1 MLTLRLLLTDSEKRY
16 SPVAFIAYFIGQFK
30 HINAQQL
37 ISGFLLS
44 MLFFLSPLAQAQKS
58 VDAIF
63 NAQELLWIKQNH
75 QVSVAYDANYPP
87 YSFLNEEQKFEG
99 FSIDVFKLLA
109 KSTGLEFNL
118 YPKSTWDD
126 IYSDAKAHKVDI
138 IATMVSNSERLQWFN
153 FTVPYIFKS
162 QVIIT
167 RDEDT
172 SIGTKSDIMNK
183 SVALVKGY
191 QSSKKVL
198 SQYPSV
204 TPIYFDSIR
213 DALHAL
219 SIGKVDAAISFF
231 GTSHF
236 LRKKYL
242 LSNLKYAAIFDK
254 NNANE
259 SISIRKNAP
268 LLASIISKALIA
280 IPEVQLQKLREKW
293 LPVDYLEAFTEIE
306 LTPKELAWIKA
317 HPEIRL
323 GIDPEYAPFEFMQDN
338 QYKGM
343 VSDYIKLLNHRL
355 KLNMQVVPNL
365 SWSQVIKSAQVQ
377 NIDVLPAVTI
387 TAQRQGYLAFSAPY
401 LNFQRVIVT
410 QSDTPLISGLSQLTG
425 KLVAVQEDTSNHEYL
440 LQNSTIEPVLYD
452 SLQQSILAVSSGTAD
467 AYIGNVAA
475 ATYWIRKLNLTN
487 LKIAAPVSNQVQR
500 LRFGVRQDWPEF
512 ISIIQKGLDSISAR
526 QHQSI
531 SEKWLSIEY
540 DPGIDPSVFWKA
552 AIGVFFLIAMVIFW
566 NILLNR
572 KVKLRTSQ
580 LAYSSNYDKLTNL
593 PNRFLILDRLNQKIS
608 ETRSTLY
615 KITVVSIDINDFKKI
630 NNIYGHHVGDQLLVE
645 YSQRLKSSL
654 KKNQAVGRIS
664 SNQFLMI
671 QSNNLDSVDPATLA
685 KQAIACM
692 SKPFAAPINDIEMKA
707 SIGITL
713 YPTDGKNAELLLK
726 NANTATQHAKKQ
738 ANGSYTYYTDRLTQD
753 VSREL
758 LIEKELQHSIERN
771 ELEVYFQ
778 PKLSP
783 KNKRI
788 VSFEALLRWNS
799 CKLGTVSPV
808 EFIPIAEKSDIINQI
823 GFFVIES
830 SLTALEK
837 WKNKYPVEFSV
848 AVNLSPV
855 QFQSDALLP
864 KIESILKQ
872 HSIATSA
879 LEFEITEGVLLT
891 ECINIDEKLRGL
903 EDLGV
908 SLAMDDF
915 GTGYSSLSYL
925 RKYRFNTLKIDR
937 EFITELPHSAA
948 DKKLVSAIIAMAHE
962 LGMKVVAEG
971 VENEAQNTYLIEQNC
986 DYVQGWLFSKAQNF
1000 SAITQLLD
1008 QHYPLQTPVANV
1020 EEQIFR
1026 EVANKPQDVPCG

>member
-1 MLTLRLLLTDSEKRY
+1 MLTFRYLLTDSAKMY
-16 SPVAFIAYFIGQFK
+16 SPVAFIAYIKGQFK
-30 HINAQQL
+30 HINMQQL
-37 ISGFLLS
+37 ASKLLLF
-44 MLFFLSPLAQAQKS
+44 MLFFIAPLTQAQKS

-63 NAQELLWIKQNH
+63 NAQELLWIKQNK

-109 KSTGLEFNL
+109 KSTGLEFKL

-126 IYSDAKAHKVDI
+126 LYNDAKAHKVDI
-138 IATMVSNSERLQWFN
+138 VATMVSSPERSQWFN
-153 FTVPYIFKS
+153 FTAPYIFKS
-162 QVIIT
+162 QVIMT

-172 SIGTKSDIMNK
+172 SISAKSDIMNK

-198 SQYPSV
+198 LEYPSV
-204 TPIYFDSIR
+204 TPIYFDNIR

-219 SIGKVDAAISFF
+219 SIGEVDAAISFF

-242 LSNLKYAAIFDK
+242 LTNLKYAAIFDK
-254 NNANE
+254 RNANE
-259 SISIRKNAP
+259 SISIRNDSP
-268 LLASIISKALIA
+268 VLASIISKALIA
-280 IPEVQLQKLREKW
+280 IPAVQLQKLREKW
-293 LPVDYLEAFTEIE
+293 LPVDYMEELTEIE
-306 LTPKELAWIKA
+306 LTAKELTWIKA
-317 HPEIRL
+317 HPSIRL
-323 GIDPEYAPFEFMQDN
+323 GIDPEYAPFEFIEDN

-343 VSDYIKLLNHRL
+343 VSDYIKLLNQRL
-355 KLNMQVVPNL
+355 NLNMQVTPNL
-365 SWSQVIKSAQVQ
+365 SWSDVIKGIQ
-377 NIDVLPAVTI
+377 NQDIDVLPAVSI
-387 TAQRQGYLAFSAPY
+387 TAQRQEYLSFSGPY
-401 LNFQRVIVT
+401 LSFQRVIVT
-410 QSDTPLISGLSQLTG
+410 QSDAPLISGLNNLTE
-425 KLVAVQEDTSNHEYL
+425 KIVSVQKDTSHHEYL
-440 LQNSTIEPVLYD
+440 LQNSNIEPVLHD
-452 SLQQSILAVSSGTAD
+452 TLQQSLMAVSSGKAD
-467 AYIGNVAA
+467 AYIGNLAA

-487 LKIAAPVSNQVQR
+487 LKIAAPVSNKVQR
-500 LRFGVRQDWPEF
+500 LRFGVRQDWPELT
-512 ISIIQKGLDSISAR
+512 SIIQKGLDSISAR
-526 QHQSI
+526 QHKII
-531 SEKWLSIEY
+531 SEKWLSVEFA
-540 DPGIDPSVFWKA
+540 PGIDPAIFWKA
-552 AIGVFFLIAMVIFW
+552 GIAVFLLIVLIVFW

-608 ETRSTLY
+608 ETTNTSYR
-615 KITVVSIDINDFKKI
+615 IAVVSIDINDFKKI

-645 YSQRLKSSL
+645 YSQRLQDSL

-671 QSNNLDSVDPATLA
+671 QSNILDSADPTTLA
-685 KQAIACM
+685 EHAITCM

-713 YPTDGKNAELLLK
+713 YPADGNNAELLLK
-726 NANTATQHAKKQ
+726 NADAATQHAKKQ
-738 ANGSYTYYTDRLTQD
+738 ANGNYTYYTDQLTQD
-753 VSREL
+753 VSRQL

-783 KNKRI
+783 KSKRI
-788 VSFEALLRWNS
+788 VSFEALLRWNNGE
-799 CKLGTVSPV
+799 LGTVSPV

-837 WKNKYPVEFSV
+837 WQNKYLVEFSV

-864 KIESILKQ
+864 KIASILKQ
-872 HSIATSA
+872 HSVANSA

-937 EFITELPHSAA
+937 EFITELPHSEA

-971 VENEAQNTYLIEQNC
+971 VENEAQNAYLIEQNC

-1000 SAITQLLD
+1000 STITLLLD
-1008 QHYPLQTPVANV
+1008 QHYPMQTSVAKF
-1020 EEQIFR
+1020 EEQTFR
-1026 EVANKPQDVPCG
+1026 GVANKSQDVPCG

>member
-1 MLTLRLLLTDSEKRY
+1 MLTLRHLLSDSAKMY
-16 SPVAFIAYFIGQFK
+16 SPVAFIAYIRSQFK
-30 HINAQQL
+30 YINTHQFT
-37 ISGFLLS
+37 SRLLLF
-44 MLFFLSPLAQAQKS
+44 MLFFIAPLTQAQKS

-63 NAQELLWIKQNH
+63 NASELLWIKQNK
-75 QVSVAYDANYPP
+75 QVSLAYDANYPP

-99 FSIDVFKLLA
+99 FSVDVFKLLA
-109 KSTGLEFNL
+109 KSTGLEFKL

-126 IYSDAKAHKVDI
+126 IYSDAKANKVDI
-138 IATMVSNSERLQWFN
+138 VATMVSNSERLQWFN

-191 QSSKKVL
+191 QSSQKVL
-198 SQYPSV
+198 LQYPSV

-213 DALHAL
+213 GALHAL
-219 SIGKVDAAISFF
+219 STGKVDAAISFF

-259 SISIRKNAP
+259 GISIRKDSP
-268 LLASIISKALIA
+268 VLASIISKALIA
-280 IPEVQLQKLREKW
+280 IPEAQLQKLREKW
-293 LPVDYLEAFTEIE
+293 LLANDLEEFTEIE
-306 LTPKELAWIKA
+306 LTQKELAWIKD
-317 HPEIRL
+317 HPNIRL
-323 GIDPEYAPFEFMQDN
+323 GIDPEYAPFEFIEDN

-343 VSDYIKLLNHRL
+343 VADYIKLLNQRL
-355 KLNMQVVPNL
+355 KLNMQVTPNL
-365 SWSQVIKSAQVQ
+365 SWSEVIKGAQAQ
-377 NIDVLPAVTI
+377 SIDVLPAVTS
-387 TAQRQGYLAFSAPY
+387 TAQRKEYLAFSAPY

-410 QSDTPLISGLSQLTG
+410 QSNVPLISGLSHLTG
-425 KLVAVQEDTSNHEYL
+425 KIVAVQKDTSNHDYL
-440 LQNSTIEPVLYD
+440 LQNSHIEPVLYD
-452 SLQQSILAVSSGTAD
+452 TLQQSILAVSSGEAD

-500 LRFGVRQDWPEF
+500 LRFGVRQDWPEL
-512 ISIIQKGLDSISAR
+512 IAIIQKGLDSISAR

-540 DPGIDPSVFWKA
+540 VPGIDPSVFWKTA
-552 AIGVFFLIAMVIFW
+552 TGVFLLIVMVVFW
-566 NILLNR
+566 NIRLNR

-608 ETRSTLY
+608 ETRNTLY
-615 KITVVSIDINDFKKI
+615 QIAVVSIDINDFKSI

-645 YSQRLKSSL
+645 YSQRLQESL
-654 KKNQAVGRIS
+654 KKNQSVGRIS

-671 QSNNLDSVDPATLA
+671 QSNILDSADPSTLA
-685 KQAIACM
+685 EHAIACM
-692 SKPFAAPINDIEMKA
+692 TKPFAAPINDIEMKA

-713 YPTDGKNAELLLK
+713 YPADGNNAELLLK
-726 NANTATQHAKKQ
+726 NADAATQHAKKQ
-738 ANGSYTYYTDRLTQD
+738 ANGNYTYYTDRLTQD
-753 VSREL
+753 VSRKL
-758 LIEKELQHSIERN
+758 LIEKELQYSIERN

-788 VSFEALLRWNS
+788 VSFEALLRWNNGE
-799 CKLGTVSPV
+799 LGTVSPV

-823 GFFVIES
+823 GFFVIER

-837 WKNKYPVEFSV
+837 WQNKYLVEFSV

-855 QFQSDALLP
+855 QFQSDGLLP
-864 KIESILKQ
+864 KIASILKQ
-872 HSIATSA
+872 HSVANSA

-971 VENEAQNTYLIEQNC
+971 VENEAQNAFLIEQNC

-1008 QHYPLQTPVANV
+1008 QHYPIQTPVANF
-1020 EEQIFR
+1020 EEQTFR
-1026 EVANKPQDVPCG
+1026 EVANKPQDIPCG

>member
-1 MLTLRLLLTDSEKRY
+1 MY
-16 SPVAFIAYFIGQFK
+16 SAVAFIAYIKGQFK
-30 HINAQQL
+30 HINLQQL
-37 ISGFLLS
+37 TSKLLLLI
-44 MLFFLSPLAQAQKS
+44 LFFIAPLTQAQRS

-63 NAQELLWIKQNH
+63 TAQELLWIKQNK
-75 QVSVAYDANYPP
+75 QASIAYDANYPP
-87 YSFLNEEQKFEG
+87 YSFLNENQKFEG

-118 YPKSTWDD
+118 YPKSTWID
-126 IYSDAKAHKVDI
+126 IYNDAKANKVDI
-138 IATMVSNSERLQWFN
+138 VATMVNNPERLQWFN
-153 FTVPYIFKS
+153 FTAPYIFKS

-198 SQYPSV
+198 LEYPSV

-242 LSNLKYAAIFDK
+242 LTNLKYAAIFDK

-259 SISIRKNAP
+259 SISVRNNAP
-268 LLASIISKALIA
+268 VLASIISKALIA
-280 IPEVQLQKLREKW
+280 IPEAQLQKLREKW
-293 LPVDYLEAFTEIE
+293 LPVDYLEELTEIE
-306 LTPKELAWIKA
+306 LSQKELAWIEA
-317 HPEIRL
+317 HPKIRL
-323 GIDPEYAPFEFMQDN
+323 GIDPEYAPFEFMEDN

-343 VSDYIKLLNHRL
+343 VSDYIKLLNQRL
-355 KLNMQVVPNL
+355 KLNMQVTPSL
-365 SWSQVIKSAQVQ
+365 SWSDAIKGIQ
-377 NIDVLPAVTI
+377 NQDIDVLPAVSI
-387 TAQRQGYLAFSAPY
+387 TAQRQEYLSFSGPY

-410 QSDTPLISGLSQLTG
+410 QSDTPLISGLNNLTE
-425 KLVAVQEDTSNHEYL
+425 KIVAVQKDTSHHEHL
-440 LQNSTIEPVLYD
+440 LQNSNIEPVVYD
-452 SLQQSILAVSSGTAD
+452 TLQQSLLAVSSGKAD

-487 LKIAAPVSNQVQR
+487 LKIAAPVSNKVQR
-500 LRFGVRQDWPEF
+500 LRFGVRQDWPELVA
-512 ISIIQKGLDSISAR
+512 IIQKGLDSISAR

-552 AIGVFFLIAMVIFW
+552 AVGIFSLIVIVVFW
-566 NILLNR
+566 NIQLNR

-615 KITVVSIDINDFKKI
+615 KIIVVSIDINDFKKI

-645 YSQRLKSSL
+645 YSQRLKNSL
-654 KKNQAVGRIS
+654 KKNQSVGRIS
-664 SNQFLMI
+664 SNQFLLI

-685 KQAIACM
+685 EQAIACM
-692 SKPFAAPINDIEMKA
+692 SKPFAAPINDIEMQA

-713 YPTDGKNAELLLK
+713 YPADGKNAELLLK
-726 NANTATQHAKKQ
+726 NANAATQHAKKQ
-738 ANGSYTYYTDRLTQD
+738 ANGSYVYYTDRLTRD

-758 LIEKELQHSIERN
+758 LIEKELQHSIERS

-783 KNKRI
+783 KSKRI
-788 VSFEALLRWNS
+788 VSFEALLRWNNG
-799 CKLGTVSPV
+799 KLGTVSPV

-837 WKNKYPVEFSV
+837 WQNKYPVEFSV

-855 QFQSDALLP
+855 QFQSDGLLP
-864 KIESILKQ
+864 KIASILKQ
-872 HSIATSA
+872 HSIASSA

-891 ECINIDEKLRGL
+891 QCINIDEKLRGL
-903 EDLGV
+903 EELGV

-937 EFITELPHSAA
+937 EFITELPHSDA

-986 DYVQGWLFSKAQNF
+986 DYVQGWLFSKAQKF
-1000 SAITQLLD
+1000 STITQLLD
-1008 QHYPLQTPVANV
+1008 QHYPSQAAVTDF
-1020 EEQIFR
+1020 EEQTSST
-1026 EVANKPQDVPCG
+1026 G